1 MHCIILTNSK
11 HWNLKV
17 IKREKNVGAFFGFE
31 SEDGENSDKIKNE
44 KKVLFSV
51 HMDMGE
57 ERVHCQPMTSWPG
70 KKHPSSFSNLYSI
83 FFFILSWILNIFVW
97 FILCYYWRIH
107 WEQFGMYGVL
117 TLPIKKL
124 VEGFLIIVFFF
135 FFKCLRNLIIVLMH
149 WKEQNLQVMDSLF
162 HKVFM
167 KQYGGE
173 ESYYLYTYICTM
185 Q

>member
-117 TLPIKKL
+117 GG
-124 VEGFLIIVFFF
+124 VWFVFSNNYFQFLNNISRISTYFFT
-135 FFKCLRNLIIVLMH
+135 H
-149 WKEQNLQVMDSLF
+149 TYF
-162 HKVFM
+162 HKCF
-167 KQYGGE
+167 
-173 ESYYLYTYICTM
+173 
-185 Q
+185 

>member
-1 MHCIILTNSK
+1 MHCIILTTSK

-107 WEQFGMYGVL
+107 WEQFGMYGWGVWF
-117 TLPIKKL
+117 
-124 VEGFLIIVFFF
+124 VFSNNYFQFLNNISRISTHFFT
-135 FFKCLRNLIIVLMH
+135 H
-149 WKEQNLQVMDSLF
+149 TYF
-162 HKVFM
+162 HKCF
-167 KQYGGE
+167 
-173 ESYYLYTYICTM
+173 
-185 Q
+185 

>member
-117 TLPIKKL
+117 GG
-124 VEGFLIIVFFF
+124 VWFVFSNNYFQFLNNISRISTYFFT
-135 FFKCLRNLIIVLMH
+135 H
-149 WKEQNLQVMDSLF
+149 TYF
-162 HKVFM
+162 HKYF
-167 KQYGGE
+167 QTTIF
-173 ESYYLYTYICTM
+173 SF
-185 Q
+185 